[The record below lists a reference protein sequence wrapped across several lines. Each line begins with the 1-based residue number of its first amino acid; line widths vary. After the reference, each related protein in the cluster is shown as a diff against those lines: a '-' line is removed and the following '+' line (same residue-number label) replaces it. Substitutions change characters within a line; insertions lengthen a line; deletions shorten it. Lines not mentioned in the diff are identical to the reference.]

1 MSTSN
6 QPQPPVSTDTSS
18 RSPPRSPPRTQRTPN
33 AATPG
38 STSADAA
45 LPRPPAAE
53 QAAAEQAVAE
63 QAAGSSNIEDMAK
76 RVEQR
81 RKVTRTAP
89 NPPPIVN
96 SKISLDN
103 FLQENADFVPEG
115 ESKGES
121 KQDLSSHEIEQ
132 QQSSFENFLPKLLEC
147 TRKRWN
153 RIGICKLW
161 AGEFKGV
168 LKRATSRKIDG
179 GTATTLYRWDS
190 DARLWVKAET
200 SADFFRLSFHAML
213 LQHLNK
219 FEEYI
224 ESNPEEDEEGS
235 LRKDFDWLNQ
245 NFNKLVS
252 LPPDFNAMDIEA
264 CEHDMNATADE
275 LPIRGGRIIDLK
287 TCNIRIRNPTDLWS
301 FELDVDYVQDGWNK
315 KMEYILKLCNG
326 DIEYMH
332 FMLRL
337 LGYCLL
343 RKPSRHFFIFL
354 GESRR
359 GKSTLLDF
367 VFRIMSSSMVC
378 KIQESDRG
386 IFTGSANSLY
396 ESDIFDSRMSYS
408 DDDRAGRTLRDD
420 LKQKTSGVAEPIRGR
435 RQRQEYKT
443 WSTTLIYCANFMPKI
458 NDDPALKNRLIV
470 VPFLAEQFSIDD
482 DFMEELHC
490 QESKNAMFSL
500 MCRGAMNL
508 MKCCGTNK
516 FLEKDKLPEIVK
528 VATDTNYQQGIGS
541 FLPANISVRTSAA
554 QQDKYTLAEQWYNEC
569 CKRVPGEN
577 LQWSKLIN
585 HYKAWSGNRPKL
597 KFCPQSNEL
606 KKFIIQKG
614 HECFKPTVGDHRNTI
629 HFRNLQLKQ
638 TQ

>member
-1 MSTSN
+1 
-6 QPQPPVSTDTSS
+6 
-18 RSPPRSPPRTQRTPN
+18 
-33 AATPG
+33 
-38 STSADAA
+38 
-45 LPRPPAAE
+45 
-53 QAAAEQAVAE
+53 
-63 QAAGSSNIEDMAK
+63 
-76 RVEQR
+76 
-81 RKVTRTAP
+81 
-89 NPPPIVN
+89 
-96 SKISLDN
+96 
-103 FLQENADFVPEG
+103 
-115 ESKGES
+115 
-121 KQDLSSHEIEQ
+121 
-132 QQSSFENFLPKLLEC
+132 
-147 TRKRWN
+147 
-153 RIGICKLW
+153 
-161 AGEFKGV
+161 
-168 LKRATSRKIDG
+168 
-179 GTATTLYRWDS
+179 
-190 DARLWVKAET
+190 
-200 SADFFRLSFHAML
+200 
-213 LQHLNK
+213 
-219 FEEYI
+219 
-224 ESNPEEDEEGS
+224 
-235 LRKDFDWLNQ
+235 
-245 NFNKLVS
+245 
-252 LPPDFNAMDIEA
+252 
-264 CEHDMNATADE
+264 
-275 LPIRGGRIIDLK
+275 
-287 TCNIRIRNPTDLWS
+287 
-301 FELDVDYVQDGWNK
+301 
-315 KMEYILKLCNG
+315 
-326 DIEYMH
+326 MH

-508 MKCCGTNK
+508 MKCSGTNK

-528 VATDTNYQQGIGS
+528 VATDKNYQQSIGS
-541 FLPANISVRTSAA
+541 FLPANVSVRTSAA
-554 QQDKYTLAEQWYNEC
+554 QQDKYALAVALAEQWYREC
-569 CKRVPGEN
+569 CETVPGKT
-577 LQWSKLIN
+577 LQWTTLKERYI
-585 HYKAWSGNRPKL
+585 AWSGNRAARL
-597 KFCPQSNEL
+597 KFCNQSNEL
-606 KKFIIQKG
+606 KGFIIQKG
-614 HECFKPTVGDHRNTI
+614 HECFEKPQKPNRGTI
-629 HFRNLQLKQ
+629 HFKNLQLNQ